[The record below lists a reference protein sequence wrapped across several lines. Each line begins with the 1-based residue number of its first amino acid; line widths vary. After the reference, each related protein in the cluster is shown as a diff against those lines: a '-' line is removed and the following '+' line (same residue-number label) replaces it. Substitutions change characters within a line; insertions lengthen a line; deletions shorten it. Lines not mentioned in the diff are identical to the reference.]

1 MLAKIWSCCLV
12 GLKPFL
18 VSTEVDIS
26 SGLPA
31 FEIVGLADKAVKEA
45 KERVRTALRN
55 SGYEFHYQRITVNL
69 APADLKKQGTGFD
82 LPIALGILL
91 ATGQIS
97 LPAGQNFL
105 AMGELSLQGELRSI
119 AGILPMALI
128 CQGTFIIPWENYAE
142 ARLVK
147 SLDLW
152 PLKCL
157 SDIEKARVYPV
168 VRLRER
174 ERKKAKDYN
183 EIKGQLQAK
192 RALEVAAAGG
202 HNLLFLG
209 PPGCGKTML
218 AERIVTILPCL
229 SEQEAL
235 EVTKVQSIAGLL
247 NEQGMLVRERPFRS
261 PHHTCSVSTLLGGSS
276 SLKPGEVTMA
286 HRGVLF
292 LDELT
297 EFRRDSLEAL
307 RQVLESREITLTRQ
321 NRTCIYPADFLLL
334 ASANKCP
341 CGRSEELCTCTS
353 TEIKRY
359 RNKISGPLWERF
371 DLRLDLMPLNS
382 QELRQKK
389 VGESSAIIRN
399 RVEQA
404 ALRQRKRFR
413 AENIFHNAGMN
424 ARQVEKYCIL
434 SPEAEEYLTEMLE
447 HIQLSARAY
456 SRILKVALTIADL
469 ADDELINPYHLAEAF
484 HYRGEEN

>member
-18 VSTEVDIS
+18 VRTEVDIAA
-26 SGLPA
+26 GLPA

-55 SGYEFHYQRITVNL
+55 SGYEFPYQRITVNL

-91 ATGQIS
+91 ATGQVN
-97 LPAGQNFL
+97 LTEGQDFL
-105 AMGELSLQGELRSI
+105 AMGELSLQGELRPI

-142 ARLVK
+142 ASLVK
-147 SLDLW
+147 DLDIW
-152 PLKCL
+152 PLRCL
-157 SDIEKARVYPV
+157 NDLHKAKAYPKV
-168 VRLRER
+168 KVRER
-174 ERKKAKDYN
+174 QRKKFRDFN

-218 AERIVTILPCL
+218 AERIVTILPYL
-229 SEQEAL
+229 SEEEAL
-235 EVTKVQSIAGLL
+235 EVTKVESIAGLL
-247 NEQGMLVRERPFRS
+247 NKEGTLVRERPFRS

-276 SLKPGEVTMA
+276 SLKPGEVTLA
-286 HRGVLF
+286 HCGVLF

-307 RQVLESREITLTRQ
+307 RQVLESREVTLTRQ
-321 NRTCIYPADFLLL
+321 NRTCTYPADFLLIG
-334 ASANKCP
+334 SANKCP

-353 TEIKRY
+353 SEIKRY

-371 DLRLDLMPLNS
+371 DLRLDLLPLSS
-382 QELRQKK
+382 QELRQRKA
-389 VGESSAIIRN
+389 GESSAIIQK
-399 RVEQA
+399 RVEKA
-404 ALRQRKRFR
+404 ALRQRKRFQG
-413 AENIFHNAGMN
+413 ENIFHNAGMD

-434 SPEAEEYLTEMLE
+434 SLEAEEYLAEMLE
-447 HIQLSARAY
+447 HLKLSARAY
-456 SRILKVALTIADL
+456 SRVLKVALTIADL
-469 ADDELINPYHLAEAF
+469 AEDEVINPYHLAEAF

>member
-12 GLKPFL
+12 GLKSFL
-18 VSTEVDIS
+18 VSTEVDIT

-55 SGYEFHYQRITVNL
+55 SGYEFPYQRITVNL

-91 ATGQIS
+91 ATGQIA
-97 LPAGQNFL
+97 LTEGQNFL

-119 AGILPMALI
+119 SGILPMALS

-142 ARLVK
+142 ASLVK
-147 SLDLW
+147 GLDIW
-152 PLKCL
+152 PLRCL
-157 SDIEKARVYPV
+157 KE
-168 VRLRER
+168 LRQKRSCPEINIK
-174 ERKKAKDYN
+174 EGKSKKSKDFA

-218 AERIVTILPCL
+218 AERIVTILPYL
-229 SEQEAL
+229 SEAEAL

-247 NEQGMLVRERPFRS
+247 NDCEALVRERPFRS
-261 PHHTCSVSTLLGGSS
+261 PHHTSSVSTLLGGSS
-276 SLKPGEVTMA
+276 SLKPGEVTLA
-286 HRGVLF
+286 HCGVLF

-307 RQVLESREITLTRQ
+307 RQVLESREVTLTRQ
-321 NRTCIYPADFLLL
+321 NRTCTYPADFLLIG
-334 ASANKCP
+334 SANKCP

-353 TEIKRY
+353 KEIRRY

-371 DLRLDLMPLNS
+371 DLHLDLMPLS
-382 QELRQKK
+382 PEELLQKGT
-389 VGESSAIIRN
+389 GESSEVMRQ

-404 ALRQRKRFR
+404 ALRQRKRFQG
-413 AENIFHNAGMN
+413 EGIFHNAAMN
-424 ARQVEKYCIL
+424 AGQVEKYCL
-434 SPEAEEYLTEMLE
+434 MSPEAEVYLAGMLE
-447 HIQLSARAY
+447 HIPISARAY

-469 ADDELINPYHLAEAF
+469 AAAEEITPYHLAEAF